1 MIVMKKD
8 NLHIRAIRYFYDIVG
23 ELDEVSYA
31 ALTNFGNN
39 MYMLF
44 MTVTLLSF
52 LVSFALGEDVMGIS
66 LFLTLVY
73 SQFKQD
79 AIIKQLGLDK
89 LVVAKA
95 DVKMARKKMMKRT
108 LYQTLQIAVLSL
120 LVSIC
125 LWQSQI
131 LQESGT
137 SAAEYFQFVTPMTVV
152 LLTLVGFVSFY
163 FANRKRIT
171 FI

>member
-1 MIVMKKD
+1 MKKE

-44 MTVTLLSF
+44 ITVTLVSF

-73 SQFKQD
+73 SQVKQE
-79 AIIKQLGLDK
+79 AIIKRLGLDK
-89 LVVAKA
+89 LFVAKD

-108 LYQTLQIAVLSL
+108 LFQTLQIAVYSL
-120 LVSIC
+120 LVSIGI
-125 LWQSQI
+125 WQLQI
-131 LQESGT
+131 PQESGT

-152 LLTLVGFVSFY
+152 LLTVVGFVSFY
-163 FANRKRIT
+163 FANRKNIT

>member
-1 MIVMKKD
+1 MKKE

-31 ALTNFGNN
+31 TLTDFGNN

-44 MTVTLLSF
+44 MTVSLLSF
-52 LVSFALGEDVMGIS
+52 LVSFVLGEDVMSIS

-108 LYQTLQIAVLSL
+108 LFQTLQIAVYSL
-120 LVSIC
+120 LVSIGI
-125 LWQSQI
+125 WQLQI
-131 LQESGT
+131 PQESGT

-152 LLTLVGFVSFY
+152 FLTLVGFLSFY
-163 FANRKRIT
+163 IVNRKKIKL
-171 FI
+171 I

>member
-1 MIVMKKD
+1 MKKE
-8 NLHIRAIRYFYDIVG
+8 NVHIKAIRYFYDIVG

-31 ALTNFGNN
+31 TLTNFGNN

-44 MTVTLLSF
+44 LTVTLGGF
-52 LVSFALGEDVMGIS
+52 LVSFALGEDVMGIC

-89 LVVAKA
+89 LFVAKG
-95 DVKMARKKMMKRT
+95 DVKLARKKMMRRT
-108 LYQTLQIAVLSL
+108 LFQTLQIAVYSL
-120 LVSIC
+120 LVSIG
-125 LWQSQI
+125 LWQLHI
-131 LQESGT
+131 PQESGT

-152 LLTLVGFVSFY
+152 LLTFIGFVSFF
-163 FANRKRIT
+163 FANRKKIKL
-171 FI
+171 I

>member
-1 MIVMKKD
+1 MKKE
-8 NLHIRAIRYFYDIVG
+8 NLHIRAIRYFYDIVC

-31 ALTNFGNN
+31 TLTNFGNN

-44 MTVTLLSF
+44 MTVTLVSF

-95 DVKMARKKMMKRT
+95 DVKLARKKMMKRT
-108 LYQTLQIAVLSL
+108 LFQALQIAVLSL
-120 LVSIC
+120 LVSIG
-125 LWQSQI
+125 LWQFQI
-131 LQESGT
+131 PQERGT

-152 LLTLVGFVSFY
+152 LLTLVGFLSFNIV
-163 FANRKRIT
+163 NRKKIKL
-171 FI
+171 I

>member
-1 MIVMKKD
+1 MKKE

-23 ELDEVSYA
+23 ELDEMSCA

-44 MTVTLLSF
+44 MTVTLVSF
-52 LVSFALGEDVMGIS
+52 LVSFALGEDVKGIS

-89 LVVAKA
+89 LFVAKA
-95 DVKMARKKMMKRT
+95 DVKLARKKMMKRT
-108 LYQTLQIAVLSL
+108 LFQTLQIAVLSL
-120 LVSIC
+120 LVSIG
-125 LWQSQI
+125 LWQLQI
-131 LQESGT
+131 PQESGT

-152 LLTLVGFVSFY
+152 LLAIVGFLSFY
-163 FANRKRIT
+163 IVNRKKIKL
-171 FI
+171 I

>member
-1 MIVMKKD
+1 MKKE

-31 ALTNFGNN
+31 TLTNFGNN

-44 MTVTLLSF
+44 MTVTLVSF

-95 DVKMARKKMMKRT
+95 DVKLARKKMMKRT
-108 LYQTLQIAVLSL
+108 LYQTLQIAVYSL
-120 LVSIC
+120 LVSIGM
-125 LWQSQI
+125 WQLQI
-131 LQESGT
+131 PQESGT
-137 SAAEYFQFVTPMTVV
+137 NAVEYFQFVTPMTVV
-152 LLTLVGFVSFY
+152 LLTLVGFISFY
-163 FANRKRIT
+163 IVNRKKIKL
-171 FI
+171 I

>member
-1 MIVMKKD
+1 MKKE
-8 NLHIRAIRYFYDIVG
+8 NLHIKAIRYFYDIVG

-31 ALTNFGNN
+31 TLTNFGNN

-44 MTVTLLSF
+44 MTVTLVSF

-79 AIIKQLGLDK
+79 AIIKRLGLDK
-89 LVVAKA
+89 LFVAKA
-95 DVKMARKKMMKRT
+95 DVKLARKKMMKRT
-108 LYQTLQIAVLSL
+108 LFQTLQIAVYSL
-120 LVSIC
+120 LVSIG
-125 LWQSQI
+125 LWQLQI
-131 LQESGT
+131 PQESGT

-152 LLTLVGFVSFY
+152 LMTLVGFLSFY
-163 FANRKRIT
+163 IVNRKKIKL
-171 FI
+171 I

>member
-1 MIVMKKD
+1 MKME

-23 ELDEVSYA
+23 ELDEMSYA
-31 ALTNFGNN
+31 TLTNFGNN

-73 SQFKQD
+73 SQVKQE
-79 AIIKQLGLDK
+79 AIIKRLGLNK
-89 LVVAKA
+89 LFVAKA
-95 DVKMARKKMMKRT
+95 DVKLARKKMMKRT

-120 LVSIC
+120 LVSIG
-125 LWQSQI
+125 LWQLQI
-131 LQESGT
+131 PQESGT

-152 LLTLVGFVSFY
+152 LLTLVGFVSFF

>member
-1 MIVMKKD
+1 MKRE

-31 ALTNFGNN
+31 TLTNFGNN

-44 MTVTLLSF
+44 MTVTLVSF

-89 LVVAKA
+89 LFVAKA
-95 DVKMARKKMMKRT
+95 DVKLARKKMMKRT

-120 LVSIC
+120 LVSIG
-125 LWQSQI
+125 LWHLQI
-131 LQESGT
+131 PQESGT

-152 LLTLVGFVSFY
+152 LLTLVGFLSFY
-163 FANRKRIT
+163 IVNRKKIKL
-171 FI
+171 I

>member
-1 MIVMKKD
+1 MKKE
-8 NLHIRAIRYFYDIVG
+8 NLHIKAIRYFYDIVG

-31 ALTNFGNN
+31 TLTNFGNN

-44 MTVTLLSF
+44 MTVTLVSF

-89 LVVAKA
+89 LLVAKA
-95 DVKMARKKMMKRT
+95 DVKLARKKMMKRT
-108 LYQTLQIAVLSL
+108 LFQTLQIAVYGL
-120 LVSIC
+120 LVSIGI
-125 LWQSQI
+125 WQLQI
-131 LQESGT
+131 PQESGT

-152 LLTLVGFVSFY
+152 LMTLVGFLSFY
-163 FANRKRIT
+163 IVNRKKIKL
-171 FI
+171 I

>member
-1 MIVMKKD
+1 MKKE

-31 ALTNFGNN
+31 TLTNFGNN

-73 SQFKQD
+73 SQVEQE
-79 AIIKQLGLDK
+79 ATIKRLGLDK
-89 LVVAKA
+89 LFVAKA
-95 DVKMARKKMMKRT
+95 DVKLARKKMMKRT

-120 LVSIC
+120 LVSIG
-125 LWQSQI
+125 LWQLQI
-131 LQESGT
+131 PQESGT

-152 LLTLVGFVSFY
+152 LLTLVGFVSFF
-163 FANRKRIT
+163 FANRKKIT

>member
-1 MIVMKKD
+1 MKKE

-23 ELDEVSYA
+23 ELDEMSYA

-44 MTVTLLSF
+44 ITVTLVSF

-66 LFLTLVY
+66 LFVTLVY

-89 LVVAKA
+89 LLVAKA

-108 LYQTLQIAVLSL
+108 LFQTLQIAVYSL
-120 LVSIC
+120 LVSIGI
-125 LWQSQI
+125 WQLHI
-131 LQESGT
+131 PQESGT

-152 LLTLVGFVSFY
+152 LLTFIGFVSFY
-163 FANRKRIT
+163 FANRKKIKL
-171 FI
+171 I

>member
-1 MIVMKKD
+1 MKKE
-8 NLHIRAIRYFYDIVG
+8 NLHIRVIRYFYDIVG
-23 ELDEVSYA
+23 ELDEVSYTT
-31 ALTNFGNN
+31 LTNFGNN

-79 AIIKQLGLDK
+79 AIIKKLGLDK
-89 LVVAKA
+89 LFVAKD

-120 LVSIC
+120 LVSIG
-125 LWQSQI
+125 LWQLQI
-131 LQESGT
+131 PQESGT
-137 SAAEYFQFVTPMTVV
+137 SAAEYFQFVAPMTVV
-152 LLTLVGFVSFY
+152 LLTLVGFLSFY
-163 FANRKRIT
+163 IVNRKKIKL
-171 FI
+171 I

>member
-1 MIVMKKD
+1 MKKE

-31 ALTNFGNN
+31 TLTNFGNN

-89 LVVAKA
+89 LFVAKA
-95 DVKMARKKMMKRT
+95 DVKLARKKMMKRT
-108 LYQTLQIAVLSL
+108 LFQTLQIAVYSL
-120 LVSIC
+120 LVSIGI
-125 LWQSQI
+125 WQFHI
-131 LQESGT
+131 PQESGT

-152 LLTLVGFVSFY
+152 FLTQVGFLSFY
-163 FANRKRIT
+163 IVNRKKIKL
-171 FI
+171 I

>member
-1 MIVMKKD
+1 MKKE

-31 ALTNFGNN
+31 TLTNFGNN

-44 MTVTLLSF
+44 MTVTLVSF

-89 LVVAKA
+89 LFVAKA
-95 DVKMARKKMMKRT
+95 DVKLARKKMMKRT
-108 LYQTLQIAVLSL
+108 LFQTLQIAVYSL
-120 LVSIC
+120 LVSIGI
-125 LWQSQI
+125 WQLQI
-131 LQESGT
+131 PQESGT
-137 SAAEYFQFVTPMTVV
+137 SVAEYFQFVTPMTVV
-152 LLTLVGFVSFY
+152 FLTLVGFLSFY
-163 FANRKRIT
+163 IVNRKKIKL
-171 FI
+171 I

>member
-1 MIVMKKD
+1 MKKE
-8 NLHIRAIRYFYDIVG
+8 NLHIKAIRYFYDIVG
-23 ELDEVSYA
+23 DLDQVSYA
-31 ALTNFGNN
+31 TLTNFGNN

-44 MTVTLLSF
+44 MTVTLVSF

-89 LVVAKA
+89 LLVAKA
-95 DVKMARKKMMKRT
+95 DVKLARKKMMKRT
-108 LYQTLQIAVLSL
+108 LFQTLQIAIYSL
-120 LVSIC
+120 LVSIG
-125 LWQSQI
+125 LWQLHI
-131 LQESGT
+131 PQESGT

-152 LLTLVGFVSFY
+152 LMTFIGFVSFY
-163 FANRKRIT
+163 FANRKKIA

>member
-1 MIVMKKD
+1 MKKE
-8 NLHIRAIRYFYDIVG
+8 NLHIKAIRYFYDIVG
-23 ELDEVSYA
+23 ELDQVSYA

-44 MTVTLLSF
+44 MTVTLVSF

-89 LVVAKA
+89 LLVAKA
-95 DVKMARKKMMKRT
+95 DVKLARKKMMKRT
-108 LYQTLQIAVLSL
+108 LFQTLQIAVYSL
-120 LVSIC
+120 LVSIG
-125 LWQSQI
+125 LWQLHI
-131 LQESGT
+131 PQESGT

-152 LLTLVGFVSFY
+152 LMTFIGFVSFY
-163 FANRKRIT
+163 FANRKKIT

>member
-1 MIVMKKD
+1 MKKE
-8 NLHIRAIRYFYDIVG
+8 NVHIKAIRYFYDIVG

-31 ALTNFGNN
+31 TLTDFGNN

-44 MTVTLLSF
+44 MTVTLVSF

-89 LVVAKA
+89 LFVAKA
-95 DVKMARKKMMKRT
+95 DVKLARKKMMKRT
-108 LYQTLQIAVLSL
+108 LFQTLQIAVYSL
-120 LVSIC
+120 LVSIGI
-125 LWQSQI
+125 WQLQI
-131 LQESGT
+131 PQESGT

-152 LLTLVGFVSFY
+152 LMTLVGFHSFY
-163 FANRKRIT
+163 IVNRKKIKL
-171 FI
+171 I

>member
-1 MIVMKKD
+1 MKKE

-23 ELDEVSYA
+23 ELDEASYA

-44 MTVTLLSF
+44 MTVTLVSF

-79 AIIKQLGLDK
+79 TIIKQLGLDK
-89 LVVAKA
+89 LFVAKV
-95 DVKMARKKMMKRT
+95 DVKMARKKMVKRT
-108 LYQTLQIAVLSL
+108 LFQTLQIAVYSL
-120 LVSIC
+120 LVSIG
-125 LWQSQI
+125 LWQLQI
-131 LQESGT
+131 PQESGT

-152 LLTLVGFVSFY
+152 LLTLVGFLSFY
-163 FANRKRIT
+163 IVNRKKIKL
-171 FI
+171 I

>member
-1 MIVMKKD
+1 MKKE

-44 MTVTLLSF
+44 ITVTLVSF

-89 LVVAKA
+89 LLVAKA
-95 DVKMARKKMMKRT
+95 DVKLARKKMMKRT
-108 LYQTLQIAVLSL
+108 LFQTLQIAVYSL
-120 LVSIC
+120 LVSIG
-125 LWQSQI
+125 LWQSHI
-131 LQESGT
+131 PQESGT
-137 SAAEYFQFVTPMTVV
+137 SAAEYFQFVAPMTVV
-152 LLTLVGFVSFY
+152 LMTFIGFVSFY
-163 FANRKRIT
+163 FANRKKIQ

>member
-1 MIVMKKD
+1 MKKE

-23 ELDEVSYA
+23 ELDEMSYA
-31 ALTNFGNN
+31 TLTNFGNN

-44 MTVTLLSF
+44 ITVTLVSF

-89 LVVAKA
+89 LLVAKA
-95 DVKMARKKMMKRT
+95 DVKLARKKMMKRT
-108 LYQTLQIAVLSL
+108 LFQTLQIAVYSL
-120 LVSIC
+120 LVSIGIWR
-125 LWQSQI
+125 LHI
-131 LQESGT
+131 PQESGT
-137 SAAEYFQFVTPMTVV
+137 SAAEYFQFVAPMTVV
-152 LLTLVGFVSFY
+152 LMTFIGFVSFY
-163 FANRKRIT
+163 FANRKKIQ

>member
-1 MIVMKKD
+1 MKKE

-44 MTVTLLSF
+44 ITVTLLSF

-79 AIIKQLGLDK
+79 VIIKQLGPDK

-95 DVKMARKKMMKRT
+95 EVKLARKKMMKRT
-108 LYQTLQIAVLSL
+108 LFQTLQIAVYSL
-120 LVSIC
+120 LVSIGM
-125 LWQSQI
+125 WQLQI
-131 LQESGT
+131 PQESGT

-152 LLTLVGFVSFY
+152 LLTLVGFISFY
-163 FANRKRIT
+163 IVNRKKFKLI
-171 FI
+171 

>member
-1 MIVMKKD
+1 MKKD

-152 LLTLVGFVSFY
+152 LLTLVGFLSFY
-163 FANRKRIT
+163 IVNRKKIKL
-171 FI
+171 I

>member
-1 MIVMKKD
+1 MKKE

-31 ALTNFGNN
+31 TLTNFGNN

-44 MTVTLLSF
+44 MTVTLVSF

-79 AIIKQLGLDK
+79 AIIKQMGLDK
-89 LVVAKA
+89 LFVAKA
-95 DVKMARKKMMKRT
+95 EVKMARKKMMKRT

-120 LVSIC
+120 LVSIG
-125 LWQSQI
+125 LWQFQI
-131 LQESGT
+131 PQERGT

-152 LLTLVGFVSFY
+152 LLTLVGFLSFNIV
-163 FANRKRIT
+163 NRKKIKL
-171 FI
+171 I

>member
-1 MIVMKKD
+1 MKKE
-8 NLHIRAIRYFYDIVG
+8 NLHIKAIRYFYDIVG

-31 ALTNFGNN
+31 TLTNFGNN

-44 MTVTLLSF
+44 MTVTLVSF

-89 LVVAKA
+89 LFVAKA
-95 DVKMARKKMMKRT
+95 DVKLARKKMMKRT
-108 LYQTLQIAVLSL
+108 LFQTLQIAVYGL
-120 LVSIC
+120 LVSIG
-125 LWQSQI
+125 LWQLQI
-131 LQESGT
+131 PQESGT

-152 LLTLVGFVSFY
+152 LMTLVGFLSFY
-163 FANRKRIT
+163 IVNRKKIKL
-171 FI
+171 I

>member
-1 MIVMKKD
+1 MKKE

-44 MTVTLLSF
+44 ITVTLVSF

-108 LYQTLQIAVLSL
+108 LFQTLQIAVLSL
-120 LVSIC
+120 LVSFC
-125 LWQSQI
+125 LWQLQI
-131 LQESGT
+131 PQESGT

-152 LLTLVGFVSFY
+152 LLTLVGFLSFY
-163 FANRKRIT
+163 IVNRKKIKL
-171 FI
+171 I

>member
-1 MIVMKKD
+1 MKKE
-8 NLHIRAIRYFYDIVG
+8 NLHIQAIRYFYDIVG

-31 ALTNFGNN
+31 TLTNFGNN

-44 MTVTLLSF
+44 MTVTLVSF

-95 DVKMARKKMMKRT
+95 DVKLARKKMMKRT
-108 LYQTLQIAVLSL
+108 LFQALQIAVLSL
-120 LVSIC
+120 LVSIG
-125 LWQSQI
+125 LWQLQI
-131 LQESGT
+131 PQESGT

-152 LLTLVGFVSFY
+152 LLTLVGFLSFY
-163 FANRKRIT
+163 IVNRKKIKL
-171 FI
+171 F

>member
-1 MIVMKKD
+1 MKKE

-31 ALTNFGNN
+31 TLTNFGNN

-44 MTVTLLSF
+44 MIVTLVSF

-89 LVVAKA
+89 LFVAKA
-95 DVKMARKKMMKRT
+95 DVKLARKKMMKRT
-108 LYQTLQIAVLSL
+108 LFQTLQIAVYSL
-120 LVSIC
+120 LVSIGM
-125 LWQSQI
+125 WQLQI
-131 LQESGT
+131 PQESGT

-152 LLTLVGFVSFY
+152 LLTMVGFLSFY
-163 FANRKRIT
+163 IVNRKKIKL
-171 FI
+171 I

>member
-1 MIVMKKD
+1 MKKE
-8 NLHIRAIRYFYDIVG
+8 NLHIKAIRYFYDIVG

-44 MTVTLLSF
+44 MTVTLVSF
-52 LVSFALGEDVMGIS
+52 LVSFALGEDVMGIC

-89 LVVAKA
+89 LIVAKG
-95 DVKMARKKMMKRT
+95 DVKLARKKMMRRT
-108 LYQTLQIAVLSL
+108 LFQTLQIAVYSL
-120 LVSIC
+120 LVSIG
-125 LWQSQI
+125 LWQFHI
-131 LQESGT
+131 PQESGT

-152 LLTLVGFVSFY
+152 LLTFIGFVSFF
-163 FANRKRIT
+163 FANRKKIKL
-171 FI
+171 I

>member
-1 MIVMKKD
+1 MKKE
-8 NLHIRAIRYFYDIVG
+8 NLHIRVIRYFYDIVG

-31 ALTNFGNN
+31 TLTNFGNN

-95 DVKMARKKMMKRT
+95 DVKLARKKMMKRT
-108 LYQTLQIAVLSL
+108 LFQTLQIAVYSL
-120 LVSIC
+120 LVSIGM
-125 LWQSQI
+125 WQLQI
-131 LQESGT
+131 PQESGT
-137 SAAEYFQFVTPMTVV
+137 NAVEYFQFVTPMTVV

-163 FANRKRIT
+163 FANRKKIKL
-171 FI
+171 I

>member
-1 MIVMKKD
+1 MKKE
-8 NLHIRAIRYFYDIVG
+8 NLHIRAIRYFYDVVG
-23 ELDEVSYA
+23 ELDEMSYA
-31 ALTNFGNN
+31 TLTNFGNN

-95 DVKMARKKMMKRT
+95 DVKLARKKMMKRT
-108 LYQTLQIAVLSL
+108 LFQALQIAVLSL
-120 LVSIC
+120 LVSIG
-125 LWQSQI
+125 LWQLQI
-131 LQESGT
+131 PQESGT

-152 LLTLVGFVSFY
+152 LLTLVGFLSFY
-163 FANRKRIT
+163 IVNRKKIKL
-171 FI
+171 F

>member
-1 MIVMKKD
+1 MKKE

-31 ALTNFGNN
+31 TLTNFGNN

-44 MTVTLLSF
+44 MTMTLVSF

-79 AIIKQLGLDK
+79 AIIRQLGLDK

-95 DVKMARKKMMKRT
+95 DVKLARKKMMKRT
-108 LYQTLQIAVLSL
+108 LFQALQIAVLSL
-120 LVSIC
+120 LVSIG
-125 LWQSQI
+125 LWQLQI
-131 LQESGT
+131 PQESGT

-152 LLTLVGFVSFY
+152 LLTMVGFLSFY
-163 FANRKRIT
+163 IVNRKKIKL
-171 FI
+171 F

>member
-1 MIVMKKD
+1 MT
-8 NLHIRAIRYFYDIVG
+8 
-23 ELDEVSYA
+23 
-31 ALTNFGNN
+31 LTNFGNN

-44 MTVTLLSF
+44 LTVTLVSF

-89 LVVAKA
+89 LFVAKA
-95 DVKMARKKMMKRT
+95 DVKLARKKMMKRT
-108 LYQTLQIAVLSL
+108 LFQTLQIAVYSL
-120 LVSIC
+120 LVSIG
-125 LWQSQI
+125 LWQFHI
-131 LQESGT
+131 PQESGT

-152 LLTLVGFVSFY
+152 LLTLVSFLSFY
-163 FANRKRIT
+163 IVNRKKIKL
-171 FI
+171 I

>member
-1 MIVMKKD
+1 MKKE

-73 SQFKQD
+73 SQVKQE
-79 AIIKQLGLDK
+79 AIIKRLGLDK

-95 DVKMARKKMMKRT
+95 DVKLARKKMMKRT
-108 LYQTLQIAVLSL
+108 LFQTLQIAVYSL
-120 LVSIC
+120 LVSIGI
-125 LWQSQI
+125 WQLQI
-131 LQESGT
+131 PQESGT
-137 SAAEYFQFVTPMTVV
+137 SAVEYFQFVTPMIVV
-152 LLTLVGFVSFY
+152 LLTLVGFISFY
-163 FANRKRIT
+163 IVNRKKIKL
-171 FI
+171 I

>member
-1 MIVMKKD
+1 MKKE

-23 ELDEVSYA
+23 ELDELSYA

-44 MTVTLLSF
+44 ITVTLLSF

-108 LYQTLQIAVLSL
+108 LYQTLQIAVYSL
-120 LVSIC
+120 LVSIGI
-125 LWQSQI
+125 WQLQI
-131 LQESGT
+131 PQESGT

-163 FANRKRIT
+163 FANRKKIT

>member
-1 MIVMKKD
+1 MKKE

-44 MTVTLLSF
+44 MTVTLVSF

-79 AIIKQLGLDK
+79 AVIKQLGLDK

-95 DVKMARKKMMKRT
+95 DVKLARKKMMKRT
-108 LYQTLQIAVLSL
+108 LFQALQIAVLSL
-120 LVSIC
+120 LVSIG
-125 LWQSQI
+125 LWQLQI
-131 LQESGT
+131 PQESGT

-152 LLTLVGFVSFY
+152 LLTLVGFLSFY
-163 FANRKRIT
+163 IVNRKKIKL
-171 FI
+171 F

>member
-1 MIVMKKD
+1 MKKE
-8 NLHIRAIRYFYDIVG
+8 NLHIRAIRFFYDIVG

-44 MTVTLLSF
+44 ITVTLVSF

-73 SQFKQD
+73 SQVKQE
-79 AIIKQLGLDK
+79 AIIKRLGLDK
-89 LVVAKA
+89 LFVAKA

-108 LYQTLQIAVLSL
+108 LFQTLQIAVYSL

-131 LQESGT
+131 PQESGT

-163 FANRKRIT
+163 FANRKKIT